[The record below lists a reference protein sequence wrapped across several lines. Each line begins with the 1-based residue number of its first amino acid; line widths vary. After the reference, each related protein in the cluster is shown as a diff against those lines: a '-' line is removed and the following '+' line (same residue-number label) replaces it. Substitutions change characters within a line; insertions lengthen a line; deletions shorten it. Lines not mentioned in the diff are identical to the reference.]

1 MCSGRGMRFRK
12 DKTHRKG
19 AKCAKKS
26 IIRSAALCVLCVS
39 AVRRFF
45 CLGEPMIL
53 VLDVGNSNVGLGFF
67 RGDALVHSAR
77 FPVGDRTW
85 EKPAESLRRAMDVG
99 GISSGA
105 VEGIAL
111 GTVIRGM
118 DPMWNRVGEELFG
131 KAPVRIHAGMDMGI
145 RVGYDDPDH
154 VGIDRLAGASAAY
167 AKYGGPVIVV
177 DAGSAITVDAVSG
190 DGEFLGGIIAPG
202 PGMSARALHE
212 QTDLLPL
219 VAPEMPDTI
228 LGRSTPACIR
238 SGVVYGAGAMVDG
251 LVGRVKEI
259 LGEKARV
266 VGTGGS
272 LAVIRS
278 VVKQVDVV
286 EPHLVLEGLYGIYR
300 WSAGSSSHPPS
311 VR

>member
-1 MCSGRGMRFRK
+1 MV
-12 DKTHRKG
+12 
-19 AKCAKKS
+19 
-26 IIRSAALCVLCVS
+26 I
-39 AVRRFF
+39 
-45 CLGEPMIL
+45 
-53 VLDVGNSNVGLGFF
+53 VLDVGNSSVKWGLF
-67 RGDALVHSAR
+67 REDALVYSGR
-77 FPVGDRTW
+77 FPAGERTG
-85 EKPAESLRRAMDVG
+85 EEYADFLRAEVDTE

-118 DPMWNRVGEELFG
+118 PQVWDRVCEELFG
-131 KAPVRIHAGMDMGI
+131 KAPVRIHAGMEMGI
-145 RVGYDDPDH
+145 RVCYDDPDH
-154 VGIDRLAGASAAY
+154 AGIDRLAGASAAY

-219 VAPEMPDTI
+219 VAPEMPDSI

-238 SGVVYGAGAMVDG
+238 SGVVYGAAAMVDG

-259 LGEKARV
+259 LGERARV
-266 VGTGGS
+266 VGTGGA
-272 LAVIRS
+272 LAVIRT

-286 EPHLVLEGLYGIYR
+286 EPHLVLEGLYRAYR
-300 WSAGSSSHPPS
+300 WSVEEPS
-311 VR
+311 AVR

>member
-1 MCSGRGMRFRK
+1 
-12 DKTHRKG
+12 
-19 AKCAKKS
+19 
-26 IIRSAALCVLCVS
+26 
-39 AVRRFF
+39 
-45 CLGEPMIL
+45 MIL
-53 VLDVGNSNVGLGFF
+53 VLDVGNSNIGLGFF
-67 RGDALVHSAR
+67 RGDALVHSGC

-85 EKPAESLRRAMDVG
+85 EAVAESLRREMDTG
-99 GISSGA
+99 GIPSEA

-118 DPMWNRVGEELFG
+118 AEVWNRVCEELFG
-131 KAPVRIHAGMDMGI
+131 KAPVRIHADMEMGI

-167 AKYGGPVIVV
+167 TKYGGPVIVV

-190 DGEFLGGIIAPG
+190 DGKFLGGIIAPG
-202 PGMSARALHE
+202 PDMSAHALHE

-219 VAPEMPDTI
+219 VTPEMPDAI
-228 LGRSTPACIR
+228 LGRSTPECIR
-238 SGVVYGAGAMVDG
+238 SGLVYGTGAMVDG

-259 LGEKARV
+259 LRERARV
-266 VGTGGS
+266 VGTGGA

-286 EPHLVLEGLYGIYR
+286 EPHLVLEGLYGTYR
-300 WSAGSSSHPPS
+300 RSADQAPA

>member
-1 MCSGRGMRFRK
+1 
-12 DKTHRKG
+12 
-19 AKCAKKS
+19 
-26 IIRSAALCVLCVS
+26 
-39 AVRRFF
+39 
-45 CLGEPMIL
+45 MIL
-53 VLDVGNSNVGLGFF
+53 AVDVGNSNVGLGFF
-67 RGDALVHSAR
+67 RGDALIHCGR
-77 FPVGDRTW
+77 FPVRDRKR
-85 EKPAESLRRAMDVG
+85 EEAAQSLRHEMDVG
-99 GISSGA
+99 GIPSGA

-118 DPMWNRVGEELFG
+118 ARVWNRVCEELFE
-131 KAPVRIHAGMDMGI
+131 KAPVRIHAGMEMGI

-202 PGMSARALHE
+202 PNMSARALHE

-219 VAPEMPDTI
+219 VAPEIPDSI

-251 LVGRVKEI
+251 LVGLVKEI

-266 VGTGGS
+266 VGTGGA
-272 LAVIRS
+272 LTVIRS

-286 EPHLVLEGLYGIYR
+286 EPHLVLEGLYGTYR
-300 WSAGSSSHPPS
+300 RS
-311 VR
+311 VDQAPTVR